1 MKFIKI
7 FISSLILTLLL
18 ASNHKFNAP
27 FIEVSKN
34 GNPYVVSIISEKNYV
49 EQQFN
54 PFFNDPFFEDF
65 FPDFPQLERNGESLG
80 SGVIIDKEGYII
92 TNNHVVEDADKITV
106 ILYNDKTE
114 YEASIIGVDPLS
126 DIAIIQIDVDITL
139 PNIEMGDSDDL
150 EVGEWVIAIG
160 SPFGLH
166 LNHTV
171 TAGIVSATGRSNVIS
186 KLSYEDFI
194 QHDAAINPG
203 NSGGALLNLDGELV
217 GINTAIATDGYSRA
231 NAGVGFAI
239 PINQAKRVIEDL
251 ISDGAVSR
259 GWLGVQIQPINEE
272 ISKALGLDSEN
283 GVLVVSII
291 DDSPAASSD
300 LMEDDIIIKVDNE
313 NIEDPKE
320 LMKIVAEKHP
330 GDTAVFTVVRENEKL
345 RISVK
350 LGTRPIDGK
359 IVKLDTKSEESQ
371 SFDIIGLKVSN
382 TENGIG
388 VKISSIK
395 NDSPASSN
403 GFRVDDIILKIGR
416 QPITS
421 KNQYEDLIANY
432 KQNDVIM
439 LRMMRDGNQSVYAFT
454 INQ

>member
-1 MKFIKI
+1 MKFFKI
-7 FISSLILTLLL
+7 FISTLIFTVLL
-18 ASNHKFNAP
+18 ASNHKFNVP
-27 FIEVSKN
+27 FVEVAKN
-34 GNPYVVSIISEKNYV
+34 GNPYVVSIIAEKKYV

-65 FPDFPQLERNGESLG
+65 FPDFPQFERKGESLG
-80 SGVIIDKEGYII
+80 SGVIIDKKGYII

-114 YEASIIGVDPLS
+114 YEANIIGVDPLS
-126 DIAIIQIDVDITL
+126 DLAIIQVETDITI
-139 PNIEMGDSDDL
+139 PNIKMGDSDDL
-150 EVGEWVIAIG
+150 EVGEWVVAIG

-203 NSGGALLNLDGELV
+203 NSGGALLNLNGELI

-239 PINQAKRVIEDL
+239 PINQAKRVVEDL

-272 ISKALGLDSEN
+272 ISKALGLDSMN
-283 GVLVVSII
+283 GALVVSII
-291 DDSPAASSD
+291 DDSPASESD
-300 LMEDDIIIKVDNE
+300 LMEDDIIVKVDNKD
-313 NIEDPKE
+313 IEDQKE
-320 LMKIVAEKHP
+320 LMKVIADKHP
-330 GDTAVFTVVRENEKL
+330 GDTAIFTVLRGDEKL

-359 IVKLDTKSEESQ
+359 LAKSNTKIEESK

-382 TENGIG
+382 TDNGVG
-388 VKISSIK
+388 VKIASVEKGSS
-395 NDSPASSN
+395 AFRN
-403 GFRVDDIILKIGR
+403 GFRVDDVILKIGR
-416 QPITS
+416 ESITS
-421 KNQYEDLIANY
+421 KSQYENLISNY
-432 KQNDVIM
+432 EKGDVIM
-439 LRMMRDGNQSVYAFT
+439 LRVMRDGNQGVYGFT
-454 INQ
+454 IN